1 MRVRKNDK
9 SRDRGK
15 EDPEVVLDH
24 PGFLLRRA
32 LQHCREIHTEVCADL
47 DITTMQAAAI
57 QVLGLLGATTQVTL
71 GKAIDMEPPNVHGL
85 ARRLMAKGLV
95 TLTPNE
101 NDARANNLELTAS
114 GKKLARQVS
123 VRGKKVG
130 EQFLA
135 PLSKN
140 EQKRLQ
146 ILLFKLIHA
155 HE

>member
-9 SRDRGK
+9 PRNPGK
-15 EDPEVVLDH
+15 EDSEVVLDH

-32 LQHCREIHTEVCADL
+32 IQYCREIHTEVCADL

-57 QVLGLLGATTQVTL
+57 QVLGLLGTTTQVTL

-114 GKKLARQVS
+114 GKKLARLVS
-123 VRGKKVG
+123 VRGRKVG

-135 PLSKN
+135 PLNQK
-140 EQKRLQ
+140 EQKSLQ
-146 ILLFKLIHA
+146 ALLFKLIQA